1 MDYEARLDPH
11 GMKVEST
18 LSEQIE
24 YYRKRAPEYDEWW
37 RREGRFDRGA
47 DANAQWRRDVEEVF
61 AALRDFG
68 PSGRILELAG
78 GTGTFTQQLLA
89 SASELTVVDASPEML
104 ELNRSRLRS
113 PKMQYVE
120 ADIFSWDPTDCF
132 DTVFFSFWLSHVPE
146 EKFNGF
152 WELVRSSLGPN
163 GRVFFLDTRREET
176 STAADQ
182 VLPEKDVMRRK
193 LNDGREFEI
202 FKLFYE
208 PSELEQRLSDLGW
221 RAQVSE
227 SERYFIYGSCTR
239 SDV

>member
-1 MDYEARLDPH
+1 
-11 GMKVEST
+11 MKVEPT

-24 YYRKRAPEYDEWW
+24 YYQKRAPEYDEWW
-37 RREGRFDRGA
+37 RRQGRYDRGA
-47 DANAQWRRDVEEVF
+47 DANAQWQKDVREIVT
-61 AALRDFG
+61 ALNDFG
-68 PSGRILELAG
+68 PSGKILELAG
-78 GTGTFTQQLLA
+78 GTGTFTQQLLP

-113 PKMQYVE
+113 PKVRYVE
-120 ADIFSWDPTDCF
+120 ADIFSWDPTDSF
-132 DTVFFSFWLSHVPE
+132 DTVFFSFWLSHVPA
-146 EKFNGF
+146 EKFKSF
-152 WELVRSSLGPN
+152 WQLVRSSLAPN
-163 GRVFFLDTRREET
+163 GRVFFLDTRREQT

-193 LNDGREFEI
+193 LNDGSEFEI

-208 PSELEQRLSDLGW
+208 PSDLEQRLSDLGW
-221 RAQVSE
+221 RAQVCE